1 MRRICVFFAFCFCF
15 LFLFSSCSQTKTNR
29 EGQCPL
35 PFSAVIEGTRGEL
48 AFRAE
53 IAASNTERT
62 IRYTAPEALAGL
74 TVTETNG
81 KISIGQADFSAE
93 NVSDAAGFLAP
104 LDLLLSPAEL
114 TTVEE
119 ENGEQTLTYADGTKL
134 IFGKDGIPRAV
145 MGTEIFYTIS
155 DFQKTQSGRIN
166 P

>member
-1 MRRICVFFAFCFCF
+1 MRRVYGFFAFCVCCF
-15 LFLFSSCSQTKTNR
+15 LLFSSCRQARTNR

-48 AFRAE
+48 AFCAE

-81 KISIGQADFSAE
+81 KISVEQADFSAE

-104 LDLLLSPAEL
+104 LDLLLSPAKL

-119 ENGEQTLTYADGTKL
+119 ENGEQTLIYADGTKL

-145 MGTEIFYTIS
+145 IGTEIFYTIS